1 MKISNDLNADKIKY
15 YTNVLIAGALA
26 IAPFVFWINKNYPNK
41 ETLFFTAVFLSILF
55 IGRLCL
61 EIGLLIESHII
72 DSFIKNK
79 IKNNINYYI
88 EFRECENV
96 LNGNWYKY
104 LKSDENKAAK
114 EVISHMVDRMLFLLS
129 SMVGLIFGLIFYFFL
144 LNKYSSTSLNL
155 SVILFSV
162 VYIPFSIWRVKELA
176 AGLDFLRFLI
186 INGDPCKLDS

>member
-26 IAPFVFWINKNYPNK
+26 VAPIAYWVQINYPTK
-41 ETLFFTAVFLSILF
+41 ETLFITAVFLSILF
-55 IGRLCL
+55 FGRLCL
-61 EIGLLIESHII
+61 EIGLVIESHCV
-72 DSFIKNK
+72 DSKINK
-79 IKNNINYYI
+79 EISQKGIVRYYK

-129 SMVGLIFGLIFYFFL
+129 SMVGLIFGVIFYFFL

-155 SVILFSV
+155 SIIIFSF
-162 VYIPFSIWRVKELA
+162 VYILFSIWRVKGLA
-176 AGLDFLRFLI
+176 AGLDFLRYLI
-186 INGDPCKLDS
+186 INGDPCI